1 MKKIKQFMKES
12 WLEFKKVRWPSKS
25 ELWGLTLAVIT
36 ASILL
41 SIFVGFI
48 DSIFYRLVHIMLP

>member
-1 MKKIKQFMKES
+1 MKKMVKFVKES
-12 WLEFKKVRWPSKS
+12 YLEFKKVRWPTRS
-25 ELWGLTLAVIT
+25 ELKGLTLTVIM